1 MVNFVELGSLAEI
14 RTGST
19 PTRFL
24 QLTEKCE
31 GIPFVTPSDFSHKDQ
46 IVSTNRVVAV
56 EALKNLRS
64 RLVPAKSTCVTCI
77 GSTLGKTGF
86 VKNQVLTNQQINSV
100 TATPGKAHDRYLYYA
115 ILNGAPQLKDI
126 AGGSASPILNKTD
139 FGKLLVPAAGLRR
152 QLAIA
157 DVLGALDDKIAANQR
172 VVNSIT
178 DLQSAIW
185 NRAIKDVER
194 VPVESVAL
202 PQLGG
207 TPARKVQENWTNEIP
222 WSSVADMTAAN
233 GKYLLSTAEGIS
245 AECAKT
251 RRFAPLPAGAVLLS
265 ARGTVGKVVTLVSPT
280 SFNQSAYGFAE
291 PENRSAAL
299 RLAIEG
305 IVEEL
310 RSKSYGSVFS
320 TITKGTILECT
331 VPNVFHEEY
340 FDLHSH
346 LGMLEDRAISAVKEN
361 QVLARTRD
369 ELLPLLMNGKITV
382 AEAKEAAGDVGV
394 VKQNQQ
400 EEGDG
405 SV

>member
-1 MVNFVELGSLAEI
+1 MKLGEVAQIVDCEHKTAPIDENGAYFAVGTSAMRGNVINYREARRISKNTFDAWTKRITPKAGDVLFAREAPVGPVVEIPAEENVAPGQRTVLIRATTDAVQRFIAYKLKEPLMQNQIEALSAGSTVPHLNVKDIRELELGYLPTLA
-14 RTGST
+14 S
-19 PTRFL
+19 
-24 QLTEKCE
+24 Q
-31 GIPFVTPSDFSHKDQ
+31 H
-46 IVSTNRVVAV
+46 
-56 EALKNLRS
+56 
-64 RLVPAKSTCVTCI
+64 
-77 GSTLGKTGF
+77 
-86 VKNQVLTNQQINSV
+86 
-100 TATPGKAHDRYLYYA
+100 
-115 ILNGAPQLKDI
+115 
-126 AGGSASPILNKTD
+126 
-139 FGKLLVPAAGLRR
+139 
-152 QLAIA
+152 AIA

-245 AECAKT
+245 TECAKT

-361 QVLARTRD
+361 QVLAATRD

>member
-1 MVNFVELGSLAEI
+1 MVIFKKLGDVLTVLDSARRPIKSNERIPGKTPYLGASGVVDFVEGRTHEGPLLCLAED
-14 RTGST
+14 GEN
-19 PTRFL
+19 L
-24 QLTEKCE
+24 Q
-31 GIPFVTPSDFSHKDQ
+31 
-46 IVSTNRVVAV
+46 
-56 EALKNLRS
+56 S
-64 RLVPAKSTCVTCI
+64 RLLPVAWCQDGEFWANNHVHV
-77 GSTLGKTGF
+77 LGGVSRNRLKF
-86 VKNQVLTNQQINSV
+86 FE
-100 TATPGKAHDRYLYYA
+100 YA
-115 ILNGAPQLKDI
+115 ILNTDLSGYI
-126 AGGSASPILNKTD
+126 TGSAQPKLSQQAMRDITVPD
-139 FGKLLVPAAGLRR
+139 FGFDEEERIGEFF
-152 QLAIA
+152 
-157 DVLGALDDKIAANQR
+157 GALDDKIAANQR

-245 AECAKT
+245 TECAKT

-361 QVLARTRD
+361 QALARTRD

-382 AEAKEAAGDVGV
+382 AEAKEAAGDVDV
-394 VKQNQQ
+394 VKQNKQ

>member
-1 MVNFVELGSLAEI
+1 MVNFVELASLAEI

-64 RLVPAKSTCVTCI
+64 RLVPANSTCVTCI

-100 TATPGKAHDRYLYYA
+100 TATPGKTHDRYLYYA

-139 FGKLLVPAAGLRR
+139 FGKLLVPAAVLRR

-245 AECAKT
+245 TECAKT

-361 QVLARTRD
+361 QVLAATRD

-400 EEGDG
+400 EEGDS

>member
-1 MVNFVELGSLAEI
+1 MKVSLREVSESIKYGLTASATIEDTGYKFLRITDIANGSVDFNTVPNVELDRRDLPRYQLEFGDIVIA
-14 RTGST
+14 RTGAST
-19 PTRFL
+19 GAASYFMGPENVVFASYLVRFRIKPTANSRF
-24 QLTEKCE
+24 
-31 GIPFVTPSDFSHKDQ
+31 
-46 IVSTNRVVAV
+46 VSYV
-56 EALKNLRS
+56 LRS
-64 RLVPAKSTCVTCI
+64 ETWKDFIYANAFAKSAQPNL
-77 GSTLGKTGF
+77 SANSMSGF
-86 VKNQVLTNQQINSV
+86 EFDL
-100 TATPGKAHDRYLYYA
+100 P
-115 ILNGAPQLKDI
+115 
-126 AGGSASPILNKTD
+126 D
-139 FGKLLVPAAGLRR
+139 FETQR
-152 QLAIA
+152 AIA

-172 VVNSIT
+172 IADSIT

-185 NRAIKDVER
+185 NRAIQDVER
-194 VPVESVAL
+194 VPVGSVAL

-233 GKYLLSTAEGIS
+233 GKYLLNTAEGIS
-245 AECAKT
+245 IECAKT

-280 SFNQSAYGFAE
+280 SFNQSAYGFTE

-340 FDLHSH
+340 SDLHSH
-346 LGMLEDRAISAVKEN
+346 LGMLEDRAISAVQEN
-361 QVLARTRD
+361 QVLAATRD

-382 AEAKEAAGDVGV
+382 DEAEEAVGDVGV
-394 VKQNQQ
+394 VKQKQ
-400 EEGDG
+400 
-405 SV
+405 